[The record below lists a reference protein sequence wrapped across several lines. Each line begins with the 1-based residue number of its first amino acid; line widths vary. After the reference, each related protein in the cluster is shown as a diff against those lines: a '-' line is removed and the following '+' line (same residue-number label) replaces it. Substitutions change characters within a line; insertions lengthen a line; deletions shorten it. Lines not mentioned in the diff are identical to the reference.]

1 MREGRFSWTAL
12 SVAAHRAAHQ
22 ILEDGAVFK
31 DPFACAILGP
41 DGDTI
46 LAERSAPTSAPLRL
60 FVAARARFAEDSLA
74 RAIARGARQ
83 AVVVGAG
90 LDTLALRS
98 PHPEL
103 QVFEVDHPDTQ
114 AFKRHCLERAGLS
127 VPSGLTFAPVDF
139 ERESLGDGLAKAG
152 LDRARPVFFIWL
164 GVVPYLTR
172 AAVLSSLEVMAGL
185 PASEVVFDYSE
196 PLENYPP
203 EARAR
208 VEQMAARAAQA
219 GEPWLSYFNP
229 AEIARLL
236 TSRGFGEIE
245 DLGPSDIAARYLGR
259 ASEPQRAGAHVLR
272 ARRLPGVHAT

>member
-1 MREGRFSWTAL
+1 MQEGRFSWTAL

-22 ILEDGAVFK
+22 LLEDGAVFK
-31 DPFACAILGP
+31 DPFARAILGP
-41 DGDTI
+41 DGDAI
-46 LAERSAPTSAPLRL
+46 LSERSGPNTTPLRL

-74 RAIARGARQ
+74 QAIARGVRQ

-103 QVFEVDHPDTQ
+103 QVFEVDHPATQ
-114 AFKRHCLERAGLS
+114 AFKRHCLERARLDL
-127 VPSGLTFAPVDF
+127 PACLTFAPVDF
-139 ERESLGDGLAKAG
+139 ERESLGEGLVKAG
-152 LDRARPVFFIWL
+152 LDLARPAFFIWL

-172 AAVLSSLEVMAGL
+172 VAVLSSLDVMAGL

-196 PLENYPP
+196 PLENCPP

-208 VEQMAARAAQA
+208 VQQMAARAAQA

-229 AEIARLL
+229 QDIAGLL
-236 TSRGFGEIE
+236 TARGFAEIE
-245 DLGPSDIAARYLGR
+245 DLGPSNIAARYFGR
-259 ASEPQRAGAHVLR
+259 TGEANRAGAHLLR
-272 ARRLPGVHAT
+272 ARKR

>member
-1 MREGRFSWTAL
+1 MQEGRFSWTAL

-31 DPFACAILGP
+31 DPFARAILGP
-41 DGDTI
+41 DGDSI
-46 LAERSAPTSAPLRL
+46 LAERSGPASAPLRL

-74 RAIARGARQ
+74 RAIARGVRQ

-114 AFKRHCLERAGLS
+114 AFKRHCLARAGLS
-127 VPSGLTFAPVDF
+127 IPSGLTFAPVDF

-152 LDRARPVFFIWL
+152 LDRTRPVFFIWL

-172 AAVLSSLEVMAGL
+172 AAVLSSLEVMAAL

-203 EARAR
+203 EARTR

-219 GEPWLSYFNP
+219 GEPWLSYFSP
-229 AEIARLL
+229 QEASELL
-236 TSRGFGEIE
+236 MLCGFGEIE

-259 ASEPQRAGAHVLR
+259 TGEPQRAGAHVLR
-272 ARRLPGVHAT
+272 ARKRQ

>member
-1 MREGRFSWTAL
+1 
-12 SVAAHRAAHQ
+12 
-22 ILEDGAVFK
+22 
-31 DPFACAILGP
+31 
-41 DGDTI
+41 
-46 LAERSAPTSAPLRL
+46 LRL

-74 RAIARGARQ
+74 QAIARGVRQ

-103 QVFEVDHPDTQ
+103 QIFEVDHPDTQ
-114 AFKRHCLERAGLS
+114 AFKRHCLERAGLPL
-127 VPSGLTFAPVDF
+127 PSCLAFAPVDF
-139 ERESLGDGLAKAG
+139 ERESLGGGLAKAG
-152 LDRARPVFFIWL
+152 LDRARPAFFIWL

-203 EARAR
+203 EARPR

-219 GEPWLSYFNP
+219 GEPWLSYFDP
-229 AEIARLL
+229 PQIVRLL
-236 TSRGFGEIE
+236 TSRGFGEVE
-245 DLGPSDIAARYLGR
+245 DMGPSDIAARYFGR
-259 ASEPQRAGAHVLR
+259 AGEPPRAGAHVLR
-272 ARRLPGVHAT
+272 ARKLQ

>member
-1 MREGRFSWTAL
+1 MQEGRFSWTAL

-31 DPFACAILGP
+31 DPFARAILGP
-41 DGDTI
+41 DGDAI
-46 LAERSAPTSAPLRL
+46 LAERSGPTSAPLRL

-74 RAIARGARQ
+74 RAIARGVRQ

-103 QVFEVDHPDTQ
+103 QVFEVDHPATQ

-127 VPSGLTFAPVDF
+127 IPSCLTFAPVDF

-152 LDRARPVFFIWL
+152 LDRTRPAFFIWL

-172 AAVLSSLEVMAGL
+172 AAVLSSLDIMAAL

-203 EARAR
+203 EARPR
-208 VEQMAARAAQA
+208 VEQMAARAAQT
-219 GEPWLSYFNP
+219 GEPWLSYFSP
-229 AEIARLL
+229 REISELL
-236 TSRGFGEIE
+236 MLRGFGEIE
-245 DLGPSDIAARYLGR
+245 DLGPSDIAARYFGR
-259 ASEPQRAGAHVLR
+259 TGEPNRAGAHVLR
-272 ARRLPGVHAT
+272 ARKLR

>member
-1 MREGRFSWTAL
+1 MQEGRFSWRAL

-31 DPFACAILGP
+31 DPFARAILGP
-41 DGDTI
+41 DGDSV
-46 LAERSAPTSAPLRL
+46 LAERSGPASAPLRL

-74 RAIARGARQ
+74 RAIARGVRQ

-114 AFKRHCLERAGLS
+114 AFKRHCLARGGLNI
-127 VPSGLTFAPVDF
+127 PSSLIFAPVDF

-152 LDRARPVFFIWL
+152 LDRTRPAFFIWL

-172 AAVLSSLEVMAGL
+172 AAVQASLDIMAAL

-203 EARAR
+203 EARTR

-219 GEPWLSYFNP
+219 GEPWLSYFSP
-229 AEIARLL
+229 QEASELL
-236 TSRGFGEIE
+236 MLRGFGEIE

-259 ASEPQRAGAHVLR
+259 AGEPQRAGAHVLR
-272 ARRLPGVHAT
+272 ARGAAIDQ